1 MSDLIFKRNLLALST
16 GNPELG
22 EILIR
27 TEADPRLR
35 VEMSKS
41 GLPVPVINQ
50 GERKIALHSLFD
62 PLHEAER
69 LEEAL
74 PPSGYLVAL
83 GLGGGYGIRAYLN
96 SSATTG
102 ILIVEYSAGLLR
114 ALLNQIDL
122 SEIFL
127 DGRVSILLDP
137 SEEQLEASLFSLYVP
152 PLAGD
157 LRSLPLRARVDLD
170 PPPFARAAE
179 TIRTV
184 LQRISDDYSVQAFFG
199 KLWFRNAVRNL
210 RIAERPSSPLPPAR
224 RAVVT
229 AAGPSLE
236 EELPEVARAQKNG
249 AFLIAT
255 DTTLPALLDSGLRPD
270 AVISIDCQT
279 ISYYHFLKGLPAG
292 IPLLID
298 LASPNRLAR
307 LTDSVRF
314 FSSGHPFCAYV
325 STHFRRFPALD
336 TSGGNVTH
344 AALSLAEALGAESCL
359 VAGADFSYP
368 EGKSYARGTYIY
380 DYFDR
385 CSSRLEPMESLF
397 TGFVWK
403 NPSVSAEEDRDGA
416 GHPYIRY
423 VTKPLMS
430 YREHFERFAA
440 SCAMEIEPLRGKG
453 VIIKVPPKA
462 KTASTHKAAAER
474 VHLSSMFA
482 AGPAAESAE
491 SFLKRYAAALAALP
505 EPRDPAAVYLKSLSL
520 EERDLWTTLLPTAS
534 AFQRIQNLK
543 RADAAGRA
551 ECGRR
556 ASGQEDAGPANLLS
570 EVREWALAE
579 IRDSL

>member
-1 MSDLIFKRNLLALST
+1 MSDLIFKRNLLALSA
-16 GNPELG
+16 GNPGLG
-22 EILIR
+22 EVLIR
-27 TEADPRLR
+27 TEADGRLR
-35 VEMSKS
+35 AGMSKS
-41 GLPVPVINQ
+41 GLPVPLIEE
-50 GERKIALHSLFD
+50 GGREIALHSLFD
-62 PLHEAER
+62 PLREAEK
-69 LEEAL
+69 LTEAL

-83 GLGGGYGIRAYLN
+83 GLGAGYGIKAYLN
-96 SSATTG
+96 SPATTG
-102 ILIVEYSAGLLR
+102 ILIVEYSAGLFR
-114 ALLNQIDL
+114 ALLEQFDL

-127 DGRVSILLDP
+127 DGRVSVLLDP
-137 SEEQLEASLFSLYVP
+137 SAEELEAALFSLYVP

-170 PPPFARAAE
+170 PKPFAEAAG
-179 TIRTV
+179 ILRVV
-184 LQRISDDYSVQAFFG
+184 LERISDDYSVQAFFG
-199 KLWFRNAVRNL
+199 RLWFRNAVRNL

-236 EELPEVARAQKNG
+236 EELPEAKKAQREG

-255 DTTLPALLDSGLRPD
+255 DTTLPALLDSGLKPD

-279 ISYYHFLKGLPAG
+279 ISYYHFLKGLPPD
-292 IPLLID
+292 IPLVID

-307 LTDSVRF
+307 LSDSVRF

-380 DYFDR
+380 DYFAK
-385 CSSRLEPMESLF
+385 CSSRLLPEESLF
-397 TGFVWK
+397 AGFVWK
-403 NPSVSAEEDRDGA
+403 NPSVTAEADRDSG
-416 GHPYIRY
+416 GRPYIRY
-423 VTKPLMS
+423 ITKPLMS

-440 SCAMEIEPLRGKG
+440 SCQMEIRPLRGKG
-453 VIIKVPPKA
+453 VAIKVPERGR
-462 KTASTHKAAAER
+462 SGQGAAR
-474 VHLSSMFA
+474 VRSIFA

-491 SFLKRYAAALAALP
+491 SFLHRYAAALAALP
-505 EPRDPAAVYLKSLSL
+505 PPRDPAAVYLKSLTL

-534 AFQRIQNLK
+534 AFQRAANLG
-543 RADAAGRA
+543 AA
-551 ECGRR
+551 
-556 ASGQEDAGPANLLS
+556 ASERSPDGPARLLS

-579 IRDSL
+579 IRDSI